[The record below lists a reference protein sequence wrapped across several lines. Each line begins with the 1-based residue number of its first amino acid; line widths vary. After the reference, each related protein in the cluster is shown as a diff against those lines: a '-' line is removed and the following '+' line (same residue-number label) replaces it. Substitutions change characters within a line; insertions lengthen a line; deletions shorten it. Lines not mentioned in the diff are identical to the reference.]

1 MLYPILA
8 DAVETGGAGAAGGI
22 AGVVIITLLNMLR
35 EKHNGR
41 AGTDDN
47 ATKSDIA
54 TAIAGRRDIVDQ
66 QVQQLTDSIARN
78 DRELEAIE
86 EVLQTVRDVARDSAR
101 DIQRLSE

>member
-1 MLYPILA
+1 MYPTLLA
-8 DAVETGGAGAAGGI
+8 DAVETGGAGAAGGV

-35 EKHNGR
+35 EKQNGR
-41 AGTDDN
+41 ADDK
-47 ATKSDIA
+47 ATKSDLA
-54 TAIAGRRDIVDQ
+54 AAIAGRRDNVDQ